1 MNDLI
6 VVINAGSAT
15 VKFAGYEVCDN
26 STGVRR
32 FNRGIAEFNAAGTR
46 FNVVDEHN
54 TVLVNESIVT
64 GSRQSSD
71 IHVLLDHVLQRLK
84 TFSSESII
92 AFGHRVVRGG
102 DAFSQ
107 PILLTDANLVQ
118 LETYVPLTPLHQAFN
133 LGAMRAIR
141 KLWP

>member
-6 VVINAGSAT
+6 VVINAGSVT

-71 IHVLLDHVLQRLK
+71 IHVLQRLK

-92 AFGHRVVRGG
+92 AFGHRVVHGG

-118 LETYVPLTPLHQAFN
+118 L
-133 LGAMRAIR
+133 
-141 KLWP
+141 